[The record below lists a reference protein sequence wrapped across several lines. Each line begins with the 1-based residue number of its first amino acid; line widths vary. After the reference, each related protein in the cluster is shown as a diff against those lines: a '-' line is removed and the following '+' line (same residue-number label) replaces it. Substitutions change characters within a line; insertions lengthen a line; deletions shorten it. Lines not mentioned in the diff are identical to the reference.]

1 MKIIMTNPPGP
12 GDHHGKA
19 SYFSVF
25 PQWPVLRGLLS
36 IPQFL
41 SLAKKL
47 MFAQRQCRGNNDNT
61 IFLTVEKKIWLIFQ
75 HGTDG
80 QMEKIN
86 PSAIFSF
93 LLTIP
98 QYNRE
103 FIVHPSVLF

>member
-1 MKIIMTNPPGP
+1 M
-12 GDHHGKA
+12 
-19 SYFSVF
+19 
-25 PQWPVLRGLLS
+25 LRGLWS

-41 SLAKKL
+41 SLVKKL

-61 IFLTVEKKIWLIFQ
+61 IFLTVEKKFWLIFQ

-80 QMEKIN
+80 QMDKIS
-86 PSAIFSF
+86 PSAIIFF